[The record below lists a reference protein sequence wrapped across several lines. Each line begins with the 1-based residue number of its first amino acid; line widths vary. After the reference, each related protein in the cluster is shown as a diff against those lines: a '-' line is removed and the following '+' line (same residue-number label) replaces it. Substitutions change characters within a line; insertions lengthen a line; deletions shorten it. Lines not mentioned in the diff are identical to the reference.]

1 MVNFSSHAAL
11 LGRGIF
17 HSIYA
22 YVNENIY
29 GDYLP
34 AKDAHHKARTG
45 HRHRP
50 FESTSPELSCLTKIG
65 FMSFHELSYH

>member
-1 MVNFSSHAAL
+1 MYCNVEN
-11 LGRGIF
+11 
-17 HSIYA
+17 
-22 YVNENIY
+22 VNENIY

-50 FESTSPELSCLTKIG
+50 FESTSPELSCLTKIA
-65 FMSFHELSYH
+65 FMSLSFPEMSYHWQ